1 MGELVFLGEALLLP
15 VVVYLGGVCAFV
27 LLGSVGLCLRLVAP
41 RNRAG
46 SLYGERGIISI
57 SLVAG
62 ILHAVSMETMHRY
75 PLSVFLTRIYACYFL
90 SDVVHIA
97 TLGKMSAG
105 WVETALTA
113 LSLLC
118 FVFDRYTYGVLWG
131 APPDFMIFSV
141 LFGFLGAQLLRRWA
155 KSVEADD
162 RQWLAYGFLVTAVYA
177 LSHFWIPLLLTTGS
191 NLDSVDGNFED
202 VSDHQ
207 HRPRRGRGLLK
218 AAGGQQTTSYTL
230 TIPEPFCEQILQKQ
244 LSEQAFRY
252 IVYVVTGWNVL
263 PENAKTF
270 YEIVAA
276 SGSCD
281 LSNQIT
287 KKIAGL
293 LKSDFI
299 LSSLGFDVLPSML
312 LPTLLERL
320 KQVNRHAT
328 ELGALIT
335 GLVGLFSML
344 RLNLIGSE
352 EKGKKND

>member
-1 MGELVFLGEALLLP
+1 MGELVFVGEALLLP
-15 VVVYLGGVCAFV
+15 VVVYLGGIYAYAV
-27 LLGSVGLCLRLVAP
+27 LGSVWLYLRLSGIESK
-41 RNRAG
+41 AG
-46 SLYGERGIISI
+46 TLYQGRGISSI

-62 ILHAVSMETMHRY
+62 ILHAISMETMHRH

-97 TLGKMSAG
+97 TFGKLSAG
-105 WVETALTA
+105 WVESALTT

-118 FVFDRYTYGVLWG
+118 LVFDRYTYGLLWG

-141 LFGFLGAQLLRRWA
+141 LFGFLGAQLLRKWA
-155 KSVEADD
+155 KSVEVD
-162 RQWLAYGFLVTAVYA
+162 RQWLTYGFLVIAVYA
-177 LSHFWIPLLLTTGS
+177 LSYFWIPLLLTAGS
-191 NLDSVDGNFED
+191 NINSVDDNHED
-202 VSDHQ
+202 IPHPQYRS
-207 HRPRRGRGLLK
+207 RGGEGLLK
-218 AAGGQQTTSYTL
+218 AAGGQQTSPDTL

-263 PENAKTF
+263 PENAKVF

-287 KKIAGL
+287 KNIAGL

-320 KQVNRHAT
+320 QQVNRNAT
-328 ELGALIT
+328 ELGALVT
-335 GLVGLFSML
+335 GLVGLLSML
-344 RLNLIGSE
+344 RLNLIGPS
-352 EKGKKND
+352 KSKKND